1 MADAK
6 LGVIRARAKGG
17 LLDARRP
24 VCREPEALRLCGVV
38 RCGPSTAA
46 ARAYTMQVLRWPI
59 TRGDVCTRRRTQRRF
74 DLLPESMPFPR
85 RVRVGLL
92 QV

>member
-38 RCGPSTAA
+38 RCRLQHCSS
-46 ARAYTMQVLRWPI
+46 ARVYDASATMANR
-59 TRGDVCTRRRTQRRF
+59 QRRCVHPSPNAASMRP
-74 DLLPESMPFPR
+74 LPESVPFPR
-85 RVRVGLL
+85 RVRVGFL